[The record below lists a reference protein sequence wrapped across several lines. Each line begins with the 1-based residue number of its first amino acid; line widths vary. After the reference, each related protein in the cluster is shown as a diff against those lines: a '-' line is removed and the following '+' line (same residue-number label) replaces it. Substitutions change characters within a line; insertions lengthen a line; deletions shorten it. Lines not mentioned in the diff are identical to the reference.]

1 MTGRTEGKTLASNR
15 AAFHNYFIE
24 ERYEAGIALLGTE
37 VKSLREGQANLK
49 DAFARV
55 KDGEVF
61 LYNCHVAPYS
71 HGNISNHDPLRT
83 RKLLL
88 RRSEIRAL
96 IGKTVLKGYT
106 LVPLR
111 FYLKGPH
118 IKLEIGLAK
127 GKKLH
132 DRRETER
139 RREIERETRAAMK
152 SGR

>member
-152 SGR
+152 SAR

>member
-49 DAFARV
+49 DAFARA

-61 LYNCHVAPYS
+61 LYNCHVAPYI
-71 HGNISNHDPLRT
+71 HGNIRNHDPLRT

-152 SGR
+152 SAR

>member
-1 MTGRTEGKTLASNR
+1 MTTPPDDRQDRRED
-15 AAFHNYFIE
+15 
-24 ERYEAGIALLGTE
+24 AGLQPRSLPLLGTE

-152 SGR
+152 SAR